1 MKFIEMENKKVL
13 KNLLILCKE
22 IKPTINIKKIESI
35 ALTTIKYLTSSKEKR
50 QKLQY
55 NQTLEKKWYKYLKK
69 GKKYYEVYADDKYI
83 AELWACYIVYSKKYL
98 KMIFHPTKGITDQLK
113 NIKSILDLGC
123 GFGHTTINLKEYFP
137 NSMVYGSNIKNTLQI
152 KVAYK
157 LSKKYNFKIISDLNK
172 LNKKIDLLFASEYF
186 EHIEKPIDNLLFI
199 INKFNPKYLLI
210 ANSFGTSLI
219 CFGSRGCISLL
230 QCVIF
235 LFFKSPIRLE
245 YLSEFP
251 ISHPLIPEN
260 INATNKTPGIMS
272 PKLKPSSVPI
282 PIKKEM
288 AEKIN
293 AIKPTPPNTGYA
305 SDGNAL

>member
-210 ANSFGTSLI
+210 ANSFGTIGIGHFYSYLYKNKNYSGKEISKIFNLI
-219 CFGSRGCISLL
+219 L
-230 QCVIF
+230 
-235 LFFKSPIRLE
+235 K
-245 YLSEFP
+245 
-251 ISHPLIPEN
+251 EN
-260 INATNKTPGIMS
+260 NYKKIKTSFWNNRPTFYIYENK
-272 PKLKPSSVPI
+272 K
-282 PIKKEM
+282 IKKL
-288 AEKIN
+288 I
-293 AIKPTPPNTGYA
+293 
-305 SDGNAL
+305 